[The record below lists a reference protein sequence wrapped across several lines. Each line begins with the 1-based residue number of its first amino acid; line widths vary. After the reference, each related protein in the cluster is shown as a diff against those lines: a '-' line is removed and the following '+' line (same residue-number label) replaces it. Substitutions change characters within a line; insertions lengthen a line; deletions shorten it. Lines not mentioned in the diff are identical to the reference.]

1 MRKGWTLVEL
11 LTVVAIIS
19 VLTAFVASST
29 VTARRKAREAACTSY
44 KRQLEIYYY
53 NDTNWDELSPNYTKK
68 KFMEGYSISRR
79 CWECH
84 PSFP

>member
-1 MRKGWTLVEL
+1 MVEL

-29 VTARRKAREAACTSY
+29 VQARRKAREAACTSY
-44 KRQLEIYYY
+44 KRQLEIYYN
-53 NDTNWDELSPNYTKK
+53 NDTNWDELSPSYTQKR
-68 KFMEGYSISRR
+68 FMEGYSISRR
-79 CWECH
+79 CGEWH